1 MSDIKKIA
9 QPIDDLKN
17 VLGGLH
23 NQISL
28 QASPVTYIHSNDD
41 EYKLYKKRFK
51 PLPLQLEIYLMIN

>member
-41 EYKLYKKRFK
+41 EYKLYKKGSS
-51 PLPLQLEIYLMIN
+51 LYLYSSKFT